1 MRRIITVAG
10 ALALFGVLVA
20 SVGAGTIVGTKR
32 NDVLRGTA
40 KGDKLYGQA
49 GNDKLYGLAGNDYL
63 NGGLGNDV
71 VSGGPGAD
79 VLVCG
84 PGRDTAI
91 ADAADKVA
99 ADCETVLGLPKPAVS
114 VTGAEQAEG
123 NAGSQPMSFSV
134 SLAKASRLPVTVAY
148 ATADGSA
155 TAGTDYTA
163 TSGKLV
169 FAPGETSKAVAVPIL
184 GDTGVEPDETF
195 TLTLSNPVNAKLG
208 GATATGTI
216 KNDDVAPRSGH
227 YAGTT
232 SQGKP
237 IGFDVSADGKSVSNL
252 TFGYDLNCTEVQG
265 FTVTGTLRVPIT
277 IPINPDFSFGA
288 NDSNGD
294 ASGKVTIAINGKLSL
309 PGSATGTLQ
318 IALEI
323 YNIAGVGTLHCQT
336 GGTDVTWTA
345 Q

>member
-1 MRRIITVAG
+1 MRRILSIAG
-10 ALALFGVLVA
+10 VLALFGLLVA
-20 SVGAGTIVGTKR
+20 SVGAGTINGTKG

-40 KGDKLYGQA
+40 RADKLYGQA

-71 VSGGPGAD
+71 ISGGPGAD
-79 VLVCG
+79 ILVCG

-99 ADCETVLGLPKPAVS
+99 ADCETVQGVPKPAVS
-114 VTGAEQAEG
+114 AAGASQAEG
-123 NAGSQPMSFSV
+123 NAGSQPMNFSV
-134 SLAKASRLPVTVAY
+134 TLAKASRLPVTVAY
-148 ATADGSA
+148 ATADGTA

-169 FAPGETSKAVAVPIL
+169 FAPGETSKTLAVPIL

-195 TLTLSNPVNAKLG
+195 TLNLSNPVNAQLG
-208 GATATGTI
+208 QASATGTI

-237 IGFDVSADGKSVSNL
+237 IGFDVSADGRSISGL
-252 TFGYDLNCTEVQG
+252 SFGYDLNCTEVQG
-265 FTVTGTLRVPIT
+265 FTVTGTLRVPII
-277 IPINPDFSFGA
+277 IPINPDFSFAA
-288 NDSNGD
+288 NNTSSS
-294 ASGKVTIAINGKLSL
+294 ASAKVTIGINGKLSL
-309 PGSATGTLQ
+309 PGSASGSIS
-318 IALEI
+318 IALEL

-336 GGTDVTWTA
+336 GATDVTWTA